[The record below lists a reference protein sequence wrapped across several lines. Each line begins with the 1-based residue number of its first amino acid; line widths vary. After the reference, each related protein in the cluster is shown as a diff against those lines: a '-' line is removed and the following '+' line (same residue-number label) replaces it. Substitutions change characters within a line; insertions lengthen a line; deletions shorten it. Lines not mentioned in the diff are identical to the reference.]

1 MHTESDINSEQLM
14 SILCSQVQSSPF
26 ASNASST
33 KVRKRFG
40 AGCEGA
46 DNVSGRLA
54 SWGAVIEL

>member
-1 MHTESDINSEQLM
+1 M